1 MTAAVPGA
9 GAPAWPVA
17 SLTDVQDRLTATG
30 QVYEIETVV
39 IGGRPMRVWKN
50 APPTFRALLEAS
62 RAHGDAPFVVFEDE
76 RVTHGAFF
84 KAAAHLAYWLRGQ
97 GVGKGDRVAVAMA
110 NLPEWPVAAFAAA
123 ALGAIIVPLNAW
135 WTGREL
141 RYGLADSGACVLIA
155 DAERY
160 QRIEDY
166 LPELPALQIRV
177 VSRAEAAP
185 AGAFGLVDLIGGS
198 STWMNLSDVDL
209 PAADVGPDDPATL
222 FYTSGT
228 TGDPK
233 GALGSQRNALTNPIS
248 SSYSLAR
255 SALRRGEEP
264 ASTAG
269 RRTLMSIPL
278 FHVTA
283 FNASLL
289 GAILSGSLLVF
300 MRKWDVIE
308 AFRLIEQEKIQ
319 GAGGVPTIAWQLLE
333 HPARGD
339 FDLSS
344 LDAIGYGGA
353 PAASELV
360 RRIAEEFGAAPNTG
374 WGMTETSATLTHHAA
389 EEYLNRP
396 ASCGPALPVSAIR
409 IMLEDGVTEAAVG
422 TVGELWASG
431 PQIVKGYWNKPEATA
446 ATFIDGWVRTGDLA
460 RVDEEGFCYIVD
472 RAKDVIIRGGENI
485 YSAEVEGVLFEHPAV
500 SDVAVVGVPHRIL
513 GEEPAA
519 VVVLSPGSA
528 ATEDE
533 LKLWVRSRLAVFKT
547 PVRFLFSSSPLP
559 RNANGKLLKAEI
571 RALLVAGQG

>member
-1 MTAAVPGA
+1 MTATVPGA
-9 GAPAWPVA
+9 ETPAWPVA
-17 SLTDVQDRLTATG
+17 SLTNVKDRLTAPG
-30 QVYEIETVV
+30 QPYEIETVM
-39 IGGRPMRVWKN
+39 IGGRPTLVWKN
-50 APPTFRALLEAS
+50 APSTFRALLEAS
-62 RAHGDAPFVVFEDE
+62 RAHGEAPFIVFEDE

-84 KAAAHLAYWLRGQ
+84 KATAHLAYWLRAQ

-110 NLPEWPVAAFAAA
+110 NLPEWPVAAFAVA

-141 RYGLADSGACVLIA
+141 RYGLADSGACALIA
-155 DAERY
+155 DAERH

-166 LPELPALQIRV
+166 LPELPALRIRM
-177 VSRAEAAP
+177 VSRADATP
-185 AGAFGLVDLIGGS
+185 AGASALDDLIGAPL
-198 STWMNLSDVDL
+198 TWADL
-209 PAADVGPDDPATL
+209 PDVELPGADVEPEDPATI

-248 SSYSLAR
+248 ASYSLAR

-289 GAILSGSLLVF
+289 GAILSGSMLVF
-300 MRKWDVIE
+300 MRKWDVVE
-308 AFRLIEQEKIQ
+308 AFRLIEREKIQ

-360 RRIAEEFGAAPNTG
+360 RRITEEFGAAPNTG

-396 ASCGPALPVSAIR
+396 SSCGPALPVSAIR

-431 PQIVKGYWNKPEATA
+431 PQIVNGYWNKPEATA
-446 ATFIDGWVRTGDLA
+446 ATFVDGWVRTGDLA

-472 RAKDVIIRGGENI
+472 RVKDVIIRGGENI

-519 VVVLSPGSA
+519 VVVLAPGA
-528 ATEDE
+528 VATEDD
-533 LKLWVRSRLAVFKT
+533 LKLWVRTRLAVFKT
-547 PVRFLFSSSPLP
+547 PVRFLFSASPLP
-559 RNANGKLLKAEI
+559 RNANGKVLKADV
-571 RALLVAGQG
+571 RALLVS